1 VIHRFPRSH
10 LQQQSREA
18 PLEQQTWTGIDSRNR
33 AGTPSGRSNA
43 MKRRRRFR
51 HYIPLQD
58 RLAAF
63 VRVMRQRAELIPPGS
78 RRDEMLE
85 KAKTAELWANSPG
98 LRLPK

>member
-1 VIHRFPRSH
+1 
-10 LQQQSREA
+10 
-18 PLEQQTWTGIDSRNR
+18 
-33 AGTPSGRSNA
+33 

-63 VRVMRQRAELIPPGS
+63 VRVMRQRAELVPPGP

>member
-1 VIHRFPRSH
+1 
-10 LQQQSREA
+10 
-18 PLEQQTWTGIDSRNR
+18 
-33 AGTPSGRSNA
+33 

-63 VRVMRQRAELIPPGS
+63 VRVMRQRAEFIPPGS

-85 KAKTAELWANSPG
+85 KAKTAELWANSPR